1 MSCLLWDR
9 FTSAHPAQAW
19 HWEAGFS
26 SLQSTAMLVLLARLL
41 GILALLQGYDS
52 HHAS

>member
-9 FTSAHPAQAW
+9 FMSAYPAQAR

-26 SLQSTAMLVLLARLL
+26 SPRSTAMLVLLVGLL
-41 GILALLQGYDS
+41 GIPALLQGCNS
-52 HHAS
+52 HHTR

>member
-9 FTSAHPAQAW
+9 FTSAYLAQAW

-26 SLQSTAMLVLLARLL
+26 SLQSTAMLVLLVRLL
-41 GILALLQGYDS
+41 GVPALLQGCDL